1 MLRRTP
7 SLVSATSRRAFTLIE
22 MVVVVAIILVVTSL
36 AVPFSRTMMSD
47 TRQTAAGDMVRGRL
61 ADARAMAMEEGRA
74 YKVGVQTGSGKV
86 LIAPEDANCWDSV
99 DGGVAEQQQQ
109 QVQPGAGG
117 VMLLDQLPEEIVFGT
132 SIDDFLGR
140 TSPVDMQGAWRD
152 AGVFLPDGSAR
163 ADVDIYFGKVGV
175 LPTRFRL
182 RGLTGVVTSV
192 DPRDTT
198 LETMTP

>member
-1 MLRRTP
+1 MLLRTP
-7 SLVSATSRRAFTLIE
+7 NLFSTASRRAFTLVE
-22 MVVVVAIILVVTSL
+22 MVVVVAIVIVVLSL
-36 AVPFSRTMMSD
+36 AVPFTNRMLSD
-47 TRQTAAGDMVRGRL
+47 TRQTAAGDLVRARL
-61 ADARAMAMEEGRA
+61 ADARALAMEEGRA
-74 YKVGVQTGSGKV
+74 YKVGVQPGSGKV

-99 DGGVAEQQQQ
+99 DNGVAQQQQ
-109 QVQPGAGG
+109 QQIQPGAGG
-117 VMLLDQLPEEIVFGT
+117 AMLLDQLPDEILFGT
-132 SIDDFLGR
+132 AIDDFLGR
-140 TSPVDMQGAWRD
+140 TSAVEKQGAWRD

-198 LETMTP
+198 LEMMNP